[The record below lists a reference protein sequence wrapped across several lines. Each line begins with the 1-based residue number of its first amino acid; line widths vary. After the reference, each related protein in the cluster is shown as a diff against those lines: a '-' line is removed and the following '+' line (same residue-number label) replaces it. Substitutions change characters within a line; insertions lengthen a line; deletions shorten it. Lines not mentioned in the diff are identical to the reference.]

1 MISIREDVFETNSSS
16 CHCLTI
22 AKKSFL
28 DGLKKKELFYIG
40 DYSCCSDSDEV
51 FVNDLMDVKE
61 EDYLTFAQV
70 KDRAKE
76 WLKKEPDDE
85 YEKRDQEAISKLDL
99 DNCTVEEFE
108 KAYDDTI
115 EEFINTYLDEEC
127 EYPGRIIGGDDDY
140 ESTVLWQKE
149 FPYEDDKQVITLME
163 VMC

>member
-28 DGLKKKELFYIG
+28 EDLKNKNKFFIG
-40 DYSCCSDSDEV
+40 AYHCCSDSDEV
-51 FVNDLMDVKE
+51 FVNDLMDLKE

-76 WLKKEPDDE
+76 WLKKEPEDE
-85 YEKRDQEAISKLDL
+85 YEKKDQEAISRLDL
-99 DNCTVEEFE
+99 ENCTVEEFE
-108 KAYDDTI
+108 KAYEDTI